1 MVMPGRP
8 DDNTELLRGRPKL
21 RDVLRAGLLRPPAAP
36 VAGREAPS
44 DLKRALQAYQSA
56 MLQADYADFAAQP
69 KYAALTRFFFTSLY
83 APADFGLRNESF
95 RTLHD
100 WLEGI
105 LGRDPVRVL
114 AQAIEL
120 YDLTDSLDDDMLLA
134 LRVMGV
140 TDEVTTEAW
149 EAAYRR
155 VGRRPDRERQ
165 VFLIIDNARALALS
179 TRVPLVGL
187 QLRAFRPAASVLG
200 WGHVVDFLIE
210 GHEALSKA
218 TPVEAPLEALEER
231 EAARIER
238 LLGSDRGHDAASWQ
252 SHGQD

>member
-1 MVMPGRP
+1 MVMPRQP
-8 DDNTELLRGRPKL
+8 DDVTELVRGRPKL

-36 VAGREAPS
+36 VAGREEPS
-44 DLKRALQAYQSA
+44 DLKRVLQVYQSA
-56 MLQADYADFAAQP
+56 MLQADYADFAGQP

-83 APADFGLRNESF
+83 APADFGLRNELF

-105 LGRDPVRVL
+105 LGRDPVRIL

-120 YDLTDSLDDDMLLA
+120 YDLTDALDDDMLLA
-134 LRVMGV
+134 LRAMGV

-155 VGRRPDRERQ
+155 VGRRQDRERQ
-165 VFLIIDNARALALS
+165 VWLIIDNARALALS
-179 TRVPLVGL
+179 TRVPLVGT
-187 QLRAFRPAASVLG
+187 QLRVFRPAAGMLG
-200 WGHVVDFLIE
+200 WGHVIDFLIE

-218 TPVEAPLEALEER
+218 SPVDAPLEALEAR
-231 EAARIER
+231 EMARIER
-238 LLGSDRGHDAASWQ
+238 LLGTGREAGAAN
-252 SHGQD
+252 